1 MNDILANL
9 FSNVAYGTGACADKL
24 FLGLVPWY
32 HYLHVQMEKGVC
44 TVTDFTVLGGHSSF
58 LLVALALIDDMLR
71 VAGLLAVAFMIF
83 AGIQFIMSNG
93 DPQAAAKARTGAFN
107 ALIGLAIAM
116 VSISFVAYLGNQA
129 SGGTGGSS
137 VVGLDF
143 SILPNPAGVDNGNI
157 IQTVLGI
164 VFAVM
169 GALSFMI
176 IVIGG
181 FRYVLSQGDPSA
193 VTGAKNMIIYALV
206 GLVLAIA
213 AQSIVGFAAGGAP

>member
-1 MNDILANL
+1 MNGMILNL
-9 FSNVAYGTGACADKL
+9 LSHVATGSGACADKT

-32 HYLHVQMEKGVC
+32 HYLNVQLEKGVC
-44 TVTDFTVLGGHSSF
+44 TVTNFTVLGGQSSF
-58 LLVALALIDDMLR
+58 LLVALAIVDDLLR
-71 VAGLLAVAFMIF
+71 IAGLLAVAFMIYS
-83 AGIQFIMSNG
+83 GIQFIMSNG
-93 DPQAAAKARTGAFN
+93 DPAATAKARTGAFN

-129 SGGTGGSS
+129 GGGVGGA
-137 VVGLDF
+137 GTIGIDF
-143 SILPNPAGVDNGNI
+143 SPLPNPAGIDNGNI
-157 IQTVLGI
+157 IQTILSI

-169 GALSFMI
+169 GALSFMV

-193 VTGAKNMIIYALV
+193 VAGAKQMIMYALI

-213 AQSIVGFAAGGAP
+213 AQSIVGFAAGGSP